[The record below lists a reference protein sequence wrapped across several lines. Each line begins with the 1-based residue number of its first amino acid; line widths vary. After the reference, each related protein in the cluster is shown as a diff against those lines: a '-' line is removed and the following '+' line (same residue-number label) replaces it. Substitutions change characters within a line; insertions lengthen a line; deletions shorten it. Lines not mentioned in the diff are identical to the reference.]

1 MFRLE
6 VIGEKVSVLRHTDAR
21 LQTKM
26 ITPYRLEKVDRFF
39 RRFFKD
45 AILHD
50 LEIMMKVEGGLNF
63 VIASAVLSASNLL
76 GNLYQGR
83 RSNKSIEIFIR
94 DFFPK
99 IYKDHASILGNFF
112 RNSLVHTAY
121 TPRGSGVSR
130 GRSDIHLK
138 VKLTPEGYAYV
149 LDSDQLYEDFK
160 QAMSDY
166 FEKVKSDE
174 NILENFE
181 SFLDEIERYFP
192 EELKPR
198 FIEPAI
204 RTPSISNAT
213 YYPYPQY
220 FDIGEEK

>member
-1 MFRLE
+1 
-6 VIGEKVSVLRHTDAR
+6 
-21 LQTKM
+21 M
-26 ITPYRLEKVDRFF
+26 ITPHRLENVDNFF
-39 RRFFKD
+39 RRFFED

-50 LEIMMKVEGGLNF
+50 LEIMMEVEKGLNF
-63 VIASAVLSASNLL
+63 VIATAVLSATNLL

-83 RSNKSIEIFIR
+83 RSNKSIEVFIR
-94 DFFPK
+94 EFFPQE
-99 IYKDHASILGNFF
+99 YREHASILGNFF

-138 VKLTPEGYAYV
+138 VRLTPEGYAYII
-149 LDSDQLYEDFK
+149 DSDQLYEDFK
-160 QAMSDY
+160 QAMSNY

-174 NILENFE
+174 SVLENFE
-181 SFLDEIERYFP
+181 AFLDLIKRYFP

-204 RTPSISNAT
+204 ATPSISNAT

>member
-1 MFRLE
+1 
-6 VIGEKVSVLRHTDAR
+6 
-21 LQTKM
+21 M
-26 ITPYRLEKVDRFF
+26 ITPYRLEKVDRLF
-39 RRFFKD
+39 RRFFED

-50 LEIMMKVEGGLNF
+50 LEIMKKVKEGLNF
-63 VIASAVLSASNLL
+63 VIASAVLSATNLL

-83 RSNKSIEIFIR
+83 RSNNSIELFIR
-94 DFFPK
+94 EFFPQE
-99 IYKDHASILGNFF
+99 YREHASILGNFF

-138 VKLTPEGYAYV
+138 VKLTPEGYSYV
-149 LDSDQLYEDFK
+149 IDSDQLYEDFK
-160 QAMSDY
+160 QAMSEY
-166 FEKVKSDE
+166 FKKVKSDE
-174 NILENFE
+174 KILENFE
-181 SFLDEIERYFP
+181 VCLDEIERYFP

-204 RTPSISNAT
+204 PTPSISNAT

-220 FDIGEEK
+220 FDIDEEK

>member
-1 MFRLE
+1 
-6 VIGEKVSVLRHTDAR
+6 
-21 LQTKM
+21 M
-26 ITPYRLEKVDRFF
+26 ITPHRLEKVDKFF
-39 RRFFKD
+39 RRFFED

-50 LEIMMKVEGGLNF
+50 LEIMMKVEEGLNF
-63 VIASAVLSASNLL
+63 VIASAVLSATNLL

-94 DFFPK
+94 DFFPER
-99 IYKDHASILGNFF
+99 YKDHASILGDFF

-130 GRSDIHLK
+130 RRSDIHLK

-149 LDSDQLYEDFK
+149 IDSDQLYEDFK
-160 QAMSDY
+160 QAMSNY

-174 NILENFE
+174 SILEKFE
-181 SFLDEIERYFP
+181 SFSDEIEKYFP
-192 EELKPR
+192 EELKPHLV
-198 FIEPAI
+198 ELPTP
-204 RTPSISNAT
+204 TPSISNAT

-220 FDIGEEK
+220 FDIEKNKS